1 MTSRSKRPA
10 SSQDDGQ
17 APSSSQSQRNSSK
30 LLKNSQTVDYNSADR
45 KKLVSD
51 VVFYFLTQEQKRVP
65 HKRGEIFKAV
75 GLSGQPRD
83 LQDDV
88 LKDVWL
94 I

>member
-1 MTSRSKRPA
+1 MSSRNKRGA

-17 APSSSQSQRNSSK
+17 SSMSNQTQRNSSK
-30 LLKNSQTVDYNSADR
+30 MFKSPQAVEYNSGDR

-65 HKRGEIFKAV
+65 HKRGDILKAV
-75 GLSGQPRD
+75 GLSGQPKE

-88 LKDVWL
+88 LKYV
-94 I
+94 